1 MKNSRRFLVRITQYN
16 LEGQMI
22 THFNNNN
29 IYKINY
35 NTVGLSFISLLK
47 SYRIGNSCNLV
58 KRLNFL

>member
-16 LEGQMI
+16 LEGQII

-35 NTVGLSFISLLK
+35 NTVGLAFISL
-47 SYRIGNSCNLV
+47 
-58 KRLNFL
+58 